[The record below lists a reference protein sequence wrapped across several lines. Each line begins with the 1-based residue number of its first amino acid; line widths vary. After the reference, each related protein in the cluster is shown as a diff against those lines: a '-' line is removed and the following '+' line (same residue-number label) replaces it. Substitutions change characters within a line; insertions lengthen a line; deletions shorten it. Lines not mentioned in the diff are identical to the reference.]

1 MKTDSDTEGKNMFPW
16 GSHPHRIAEVQSSE
30 KEVRKVEW
38 VSSVGLTHTE
48 YSVYESIFLALMDCL

>member
-1 MKTDSDTEGKNMFPW
+1 MFPW
-16 GSHPHRIAEVQSSE
+16 GSHPHRIAEAQSSE